1 MAGKGN
7 GSPPAKKRRASMYIP
22 ARDKPAVPKQKQPN
36 VPATIEEA
44 KPAVTYN
51 LALVTE
57 AKPAVS
63 QAKHKPK
70 VPSPLAKGLKAL
82 RIP

>member
-1 MAGKGN
+1 MTKKE
-7 GSPPAKKRRASMYIP
+7 SPPAKRPRRESVYIP
-22 ARDKPAVPKQKQPN
+22 ARDKPAVPKQKQPD
-36 VPATIEEA
+36 VPATIEEMFV
-44 KPAVTYN
+44 VTIQ
-51 LALVTE
+51 E